1 MARTK
6 KYLQFGIMQRIYQG
20 SGCIQM
26 IPNILETEGWDR
38 VMLIADPGLYKAGVI
53 DPFEKMLKE
62 AGVSYFIFD
71 NVRPNPEAATIDGEA
86 VPAFREFRAQVMIA
100 VGGGSTMDTAKGVA
114 IVGDSGK
121 KVMDF
126 IGIPPQVPLKH
137 KTYPMIAVPS
147 TAGTGS
153 DVCRNAVICDENG
166 FKLVPSHD
174 SILPSY
180 AVLDPDLLAGLPFH
194 IAAAT
199 AVDALTHALESYTSM
214 SANDFTEL
222 FSLHSMELIGD
233 CIRPFAANPAVD
245 EYADKMSLAC
255 MYAGFSLG
263 IASIGQDH
271 VITHPMGEEPFHMPH
286 GDACAMALPAV
297 IEWNGLGCKE
307 KYRKAYNALAKQNVS
322 EGDFQVKM
330 LIDWVIQL
338 NRDLHLASDKS
349 FEAWGYS
356 GEEVL
361 EKMLR
366 HPIFNNKDKTKNPDC
381 NYPRVTRMKEFA
393 HIIERIDYY
402 SKVTTG
408 EIPYEFC

>member
-20 SGCIQM
+20 SGCICM
-26 IPNILETEGWDR
+26 IPDILEIEGWKK
-38 VMLIADPGLYKAGVI
+38 VMIVADPDLNKTGVI
-53 DPFEKMLKE
+53 KPFEKMLKE
-62 AGVSYFIFD
+62 ANIDYFIFD
-71 NVRPNPEAATIDGEA
+71 NVRPNPEAITIDNEA
-86 VPAFREFRAQVMIA
+86 IPAFHDFNADVMIA

-126 IGIPPQVPLKH
+126 IGILPQVPLKH
-137 KTYPMIAVPS
+137 NTYPMIAVPT

-153 DVCRNAVICDENG
+153 DVCRNAVICDEKG

-174 SILPSY
+174 SILPAY

-199 AVDALTHALESYTSM
+199 AVDAFTHALESYTNM
-214 SANDFTEL
+214 NANDFTEL
-222 FSLHSMELIGD
+222 FSLHSLELIGD
-233 CIRPFAANPAVD
+233 CIRPFVANPAVD
-245 EYADKMSLAC
+245 EYANKMSLAC

-307 KYRKAYNALAKQNVS
+307 KYRKAYNALTKKHVGES
-322 EGDFQVKM
+322 EFEVKM
-330 LIDWVIQL
+330 LIDWVIEL
-338 NRDLHLASDKS
+338 NREFHLASDKS
-349 FEAWGYS
+349 FEEWGYND
-356 GEEVL
+356 GEVL
-361 EKMLR
+361 QMMLT
-366 HPIFNNKDKTKNPDC
+366 HPIFKNKDKTINQDC
-381 NYPRVTRMKEFA
+381 NYPRVTRMKEFE
-393 HIIERIDYY
+393 HIIKRIDYY
-402 SKVTTG
+402 SKVTIG
-408 EIPYEFC
+408 QIQEKDF